1 MPIQRSIPSERIIGG
16 KLLKSSEIVFVTD
29 KNYTTRGEA
38 LIVTKKI
45 ENIEILLDS
54 ATTDHVIIK
63 ALTQTKI
70 KPIWGLIDEEF
81 GEINIGK
88 GASIELYFGFGNW
101 YIVSSDGIKEEELHY
116 LFPSLFCK
124 FINVLR
130 VNSSFFPIYLFL
142 FCNSQKVINTILV
155 CRLKR
160 NPVN

>member
-16 KLLKSSEIVFVTD
+16 KIFKSSEIVFVTD
-29 KNYTTRGEA
+29 QNYTTRGEA
-38 LIVTKKI
+38 LIVTKKV

-101 YIVSSDGIKEEELHY
+101 YIVSSDGIKEEEL
-116 LFPSLFCK
+116 
-124 FINVLR
+124 
-130 VNSSFFPIYLFL
+130 
-142 FCNSQKVINTILV
+142 Q
-155 CRLKR
+155 
-160 NPVN
+160 